1 MGHFVEEGLCWGSFG
16 FSTKLPPNST
26 ISMFGPSPIRHSS
39 RADLVY
45 MCTSTGSAVLGIYS
59 SSPDPSAADVQGFN
73 FCQMLEHSASIQS
86 SAAQSRQEI
95 RHCHNNITS
104 GNFFQN
110 KTLCVNTSTKKKNKN
125 QNPSTTS
132 NPLIGNTNLL
142 SVVVIHTYCSRVWF
156 CNYLGNSS
164 VSQLQ
169 LSKRSRWGFKWFLV
183 ETELRRM
190 TIVESGGYVSSSKLG
205 LYGMLE

>member
-110 KTLCVNTSTKKKNKN
+110 KTLCVNTSTKNKVKIRI
-125 QNPSTTS
+125 QALLLILWLGTLTFC
-132 NPLIGNTNLL
+132 PLLL
-142 SVVVIHTYCSRVWF
+142 YIRTVVVCDSVII
-156 CNYLGNSS
+156 LGTPQSHNFSC
-164 VSQLQ
+164 QNAAGGG
-169 LSKRSRWGFKWFLV
+169 LSGFWL
-183 ETELRRM
+183 
-190 TIVESGGYVSSSKLG
+190 KLN
-205 LYGMLE
+205 